1 MPKAG
6 KRTLMASNSVELST
20 LTAERN
26 LIYSRTGGQDLI
38 ASEARI
44 ERDEI
49 SESNTD
55 ADGAVALD
63 SSTMATSFLPT
74 VGEGSSIGSTTAP
87 SKKKKRIQ
95 QSITYQGQSGLFPTS
110 QQPCVSILLPHPL
123 SRILLKDSKINHEA
137 NQSGS
142 STAPACR
149 KSTIPCC
156 QILDSGNFHGHLWPV
171 DKR

>member
-1 MPKAG
+1 
-6 KRTLMASNSVELST
+6 MASNSVELST

-87 SKKKKRIQ
+87 SKKKKKRIQ
-95 QSITYQGQSGLFPTS
+95 QSITYQGQSALFPTS
-110 QQPCVSILLPHPL
+110 HQPCVSILLLHPI
-123 SRILLKDSKINHEA
+123 SRFLLKDSKINHEA
-137 NQSGS
+137 NQLGS

-156 QILDSGNFHGHLWPV
+156 QTLHSGNFHGHLWPI

>member
-1 MPKAG
+1 
-6 KRTLMASNSVELST
+6 MASNSVELST

-26 LIYSRTGGQDLI
+26 LIYSRTEGQDII

-49 SESNTD
+49 SESKT
-55 ADGAVALD
+55 DGAVALN

-74 VGEGSSIGSTTAP
+74 VREGSSIGSTTTP
-87 SKKKKRIQ
+87 SKKRKQ
-95 QSITYQGQSGLFPTS
+95 QSISSQGQTWSLPTS
-110 QQPCVSILLPHPL
+110 HQP
-123 SRILLKDSKINHEA
+123 SRAAAFQSLFLTHFIEFYYHREA
-137 NQSGS
+137 NQLGS

-156 QILDSGNFHGHLWPV
+156 QILHSGNFHGHLWSI